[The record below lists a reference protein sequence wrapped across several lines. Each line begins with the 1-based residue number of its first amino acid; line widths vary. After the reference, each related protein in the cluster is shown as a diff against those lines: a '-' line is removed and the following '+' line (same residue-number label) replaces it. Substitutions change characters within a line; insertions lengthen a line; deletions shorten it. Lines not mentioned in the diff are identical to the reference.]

1 MLLLLLILHLQKC
14 LKAPGPVTTVT
25 PDQPNE
31 APGPVT
37 PCTVTPDQPHT
48 ATIVEM
54 FSLSSIY
61 LYLHLQEYLEA
72 PGPDT
77 ACNTRPTT
85 IGKLSRRLFPYISLF
100 TSAFFTSRSTLRLQ
114 ALIPLVTPDQPQSA
128 TCRDVPRLFVFFPTN
143 CLSNFARYSYQKLLL
158 SHTSKHSSSSLAIC
172 TVTVLTDSA
181 RLQPGSITQKHLDQ
195 TTQSKTSTLLRLFF
209 FAIRKPNK

>member
-1 MLLLLLILHLQKC
+1 MYSRPTTTQPNLWRRLTFVSNSCYLFLLLILHLQKC

-25 PDQPNE
+25 PDQPHE

-54 FSLSSIY
+54 FSFSSIY

-85 IGKLSRRLFPYISLF
+85 IGNLSRRPFLYISLF
-100 TSAFFTSRSTLRLQ
+100 NSAFSLSRNTLKLQ

-128 TCRDVPRLFVFFPTN
+128 TCRDVLWFVRSIPTN
-143 CLSNFARYSYQKLLL
+143 LLSNFSRYAYQKSLR
-158 SHTSKHSSSSLAIC
+158 SHTSKHSSHWQSAPSLYLQ
-172 TVTVLTDSA
+172 TQPYGTT
-181 RLQPGSITQKHLDQ
+181 RLNYPKNT
-195 TTQSKTSTLLRLFF
+195 
-209 FAIRKPNK
+209 

>member
-1 MLLLLLILHLQKC
+1 MLLLLLVLHLQKC

-85 IGKLSRRLFPYISLF
+85 IGNLSRCPFLYISLF
-100 TSAFFTSRSTLRLQ
+100 TSAFSISSNTLTLQ
-114 ALIPLVTPDQPQSA
+114 ALIPLETPDQPQSA
-128 TCRDVPRLFVFFPTN
+128 TCRDVLWFVRSSPTN
-143 CLSNFARYSYQKLLL
+143 LLSNFSRYVYQKSPL
-158 SHTSKHSSSSLAIC
+158 SHTSK
-172 TVTVLTDSA
+172 
-181 RLQPGSITQKHLDQ
+181 
-195 TTQSKTSTLLRLFF
+195 TLLSHGNLHRHCTCRLSH
-209 FAIRKPNK
+209 ITTRLNYPKTPRSNNTK